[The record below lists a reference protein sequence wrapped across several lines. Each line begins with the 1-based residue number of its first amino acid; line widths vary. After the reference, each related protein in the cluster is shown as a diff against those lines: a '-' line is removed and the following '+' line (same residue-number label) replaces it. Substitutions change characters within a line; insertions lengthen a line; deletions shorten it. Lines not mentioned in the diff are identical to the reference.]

1 MHWLNRIFRKE
12 KTEQQLDAEL
22 RFHLE
27 KQIAEYVTAGLSCE
41 EARRRARRVELILA
55 MRHE

>member
-1 MHWLNRIFRKE
+1 MSER
-12 KTEQQLDAEL
+12 QLDAEL

-27 KQIAEYVTAGLSCE
+27 KQMAHYIAAGLSCE

>member
-1 MHWLNRIFRKE
+1 MHWLTRIFPKE
-12 KTEQQLDAEL
+12 MSERQLDAEL

-27 KQIAEYVTAGLSCE
+27 KQMAHYIAAGLSCE